1 MINTKRESKIT
12 NLLLASLVLT
22 NNENFDLKNTIK
34 DIYQEFAEIKFKIIK
49 QGVLNGIKEDFHK
62 SDKFCTQLICIWI
75 RTQIKIIENKKPKL

>member
-1 MINTKRESKIT
+1 MINTNRELKIT

-22 NNENFDLKNTIK
+22 DNESFDLKNTIK

-49 QGVLNGIKEDFHK
+49 QGILNGIKEDFNK

>member
-1 MINTKRESKIT
+1 MINTNRESKIT

-22 NNENFDLKNTIK
+22 DNESFDLKNTIK

-49 QGVLNGIKEDFHK
+49 QGILNGIKHDFNK

-75 RTQIKIIENKKPKL
+75 RNQIKIIENKKPKL

>member
-75 RTQIKIIENKKPKL
+75 RNQIKIIENKKPKL

>member
-49 QGVLNGIKEDFHK
+49 QGILNGIKEDFDK
-62 SDKFCTQLICIWI
+62 SDKFSTQLICIWI
-75 RTQIKIIENKKPKL
+75 RAQIKIIENKKPKL

>member
-1 MINTKRESKIT
+1 MINTNRESKIT

-22 NNENFDLKNTIK
+22 DNESFDLKNTIK

-49 QGVLNGIKEDFHK
+49 QGILNGIKQDFNK